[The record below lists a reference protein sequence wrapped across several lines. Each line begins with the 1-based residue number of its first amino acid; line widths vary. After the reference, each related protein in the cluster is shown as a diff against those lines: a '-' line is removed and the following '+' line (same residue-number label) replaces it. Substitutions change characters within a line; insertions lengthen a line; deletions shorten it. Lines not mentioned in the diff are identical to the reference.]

1 MTTIFVLTLVVLVVY
16 GFICMRIIQ
25 EYDRLVIFTLGR
37 VTGVIGPGLQF
48 VWVPFQTARRVGLR
62 ITTMD
67 IPTQEVITKDN
78 VSVKTAAVCFF
89 QVADAL
95 KVVIKIQD
103 PMIAINQIAQ
113 TTLRSVI
120 GQHELDELLSDRET
134 INSKLQEIID
144 RQTEGWGIK
153 ILSVEL
159 KDVTIP
165 DTMKRAMAQQAE
177 AERVRRAKIVA
188 AEGEMQASEK
198 LAQAAGIMA
207 VQPGAMQLRQL
218 QTLMEIA
225 AEKNSTIIFP
235 VPTDLLEVLHQAVK
249 PRS

>member
-1 MTTIFVLTLVVLVVY
+1 MTSLIIFIFVAL
-16 GFICMRIIQ
+16 FIYLCFCLRIIQ
-25 EYDRLVIFTLGR
+25 EYDRLVVFTLGR

-48 VWVPFQTARRVGLR
+48 VFIPFQTARRVGLR

-67 IPTQEVITKDN
+67 VPTQDFITKYN

-89 QVADAL
+89 QVADPL

-134 INSKLQEIID
+134 INTKLQEIID

-188 AEGEMQASEK
+188 AEGETITNFD
-198 LAQAAGIMA
+198 GNR
-207 VQPGAMQLRQL
+207 LRKKFYYYISDTHRL
-218 QTLMEIA
+218 T
-225 AEKNSTIIFP
+225 
-235 VPTDLLEVLHQAVK
+235 
-249 PRS
+249 

>member
-1 MTTIFVLTLVVLVVY
+1 MTTIFFLILIVLVVY
-16 GFICMRIIQ
+16 ALICMRIIQ

-48 VWVPFQTARRVGLR
+48 VWVPFQTSRRVGLR

-67 IPTQEVITKDN
+67 IPNQEVITKDN

-89 QVADAL
+89 QVADPL

-235 VPTDLLEVLHQAVK
+235 VPTDLLEVLHQAIK
-249 PRS
+249 PKN

>member
-1 MTTIFVLTLVVLVVY
+1 MTTIFVLLLIVVY
-16 GFICMRIIQ
+16 AFICMRIIQ

-89 QVADAL
+89 QVADPL

-134 INSKLQEIID
+134 INTKLQEIID

-235 VPTDLLEVLHQAVK
+235 VPTDLLEVLHQAVRPK
-249 PRS
+249 N